1 MSTVKQ
7 KKRLI
12 EEAIAPLAE
21 SLELALLEARY
32 VHESG
37 RTVLRLIID
46 KKGGVGIDD
55 CERLSEI
62 ADPLISDEL
71 GLDDFDVFEV
81 SSPGLDR
88 PLSTLEDCLRHEG
101 EWARVSL
108 YKAVEGEKRF
118 FGKLLVDGESVGV
131 ETEKGEKKLFPFSEI
146 ASVKREIVF

>member
-1 MSTVKQ
+1 M
-7 KKRLI
+7 
-12 EEAIAPLAE
+12 AE

-71 GLDDFDVFEV
+71 GLDDSDVFEV

-88 PLSTLEDCLRHEG
+88 PLSTLEDACAMKAR
-101 EWARVSL
+101 ARVSL

-118 FGKLLVDGESVGV
+118 FRETFGRRGVGW
-131 ETEKGEKKLFPFSEI
+131 
-146 ASVKREIVF
+146 R